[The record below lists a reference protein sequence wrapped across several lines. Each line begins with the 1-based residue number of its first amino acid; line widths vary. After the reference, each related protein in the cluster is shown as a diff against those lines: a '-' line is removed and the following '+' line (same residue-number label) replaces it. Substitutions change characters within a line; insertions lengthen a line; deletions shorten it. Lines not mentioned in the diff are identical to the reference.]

1 MNERE
6 NRRTGR
12 IKWGI
17 IGILLGLVV
26 IFLLQADISAGS
38 IRGSAP
44 KNPFAAALFLL
55 LLYALKS
62 ATIFFPLIVL
72 EIGAGYCFP
81 APIALALNTFGMGI
95 VLTIPYWIGHAVG
108 IRQVNKLTARYPKW
122 GALMEK
128 QESHSFFLCFF
139 LRIISCLPGDI
150 VTMYLGATH
159 VPYWKN
165 LLGGSLGILPGMI
178 LATLM
183 GANIQDPTS
192 PAFWISAGLTVSLAI
207 LSTVL
212 YYFYLRKQKRRGHKL

>member
-1 MNERE
+1 MKRRE
-6 NRRTGR
+6 NRCAGR
-12 IKWGI
+12 VKWGVI
-17 IGILLGLVV
+17 AILLCLSAF
-26 IFLLQADISAGS
+26 FLLRADTSTQEMLEFTPES
-38 IRGSAP
+38 P
-44 KNPFAAALFLL
+44 TAAALLLL

-72 EIGAGYCFP
+72 EIGAGHFFP
-81 APIALALNTFGMGI
+81 TPAALALNILGMGI
-95 VLTIPYWIGHAVG
+95 VLTVPYWIGHAIG
-108 IRQVNKLTARYPKW
+108 IRQVNKLTDRYPRW
-122 GALMEK
+122 RALMEK
-128 QESHSFFLCFF
+128 QQSHSFFLCFF

-165 LLGGSLGILPGMI
+165 LLAGGLGILPGLI

-192 PAFWISAGLTVSLAI
+192 PAFWISAGLSVGLAV

-212 YYFYLRKQKRRGHKL
+212 YYLYLRKQKKECK